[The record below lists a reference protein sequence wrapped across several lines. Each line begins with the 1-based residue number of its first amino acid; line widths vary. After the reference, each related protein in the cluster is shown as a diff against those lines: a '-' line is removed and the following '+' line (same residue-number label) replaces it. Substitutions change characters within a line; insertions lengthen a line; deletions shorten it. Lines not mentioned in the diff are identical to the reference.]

1 MKPTKLGLCA
11 AGLAIALCG
20 IPYSRAQTPPVPSPV
35 PTNIPNIRAFVA
47 PPATFNPVVAS
58 SEELQQYGFPPMP
71 DKVNAP
77 EAYSAWAKAVS
88 APQTRLESPQLEET
102 TIYNG
107 PAPIARTIDNK
118 AAARAISISR
128 PGCAKSQVARRSGS
142 SRTSIR
148 PRITA
153 SATSRTATIYLSHFG
168 GSH

>member
-20 IPYSRAQTPPVPSPV
+20 IPYSRAQTPPV

-88 APQTRLESPQLEET
+88 APQTRLESPQLEQT

-118 AAARAISISR
+118 AAARAISISQ
-128 PGCAKSQVARRSGS
+128 PGCAKSQTTTKVVRRSGS